1 MVNFSYNS
9 LLNAIRYLYLNVK
22 LKYFRLNSANQETS
36 SGEDDLHHNHAAY
49 VFHLTCTLTLPVHE
63 HYS

>member
-1 MVNFSYNS
+1 M
-9 LLNAIRYLYLNVK
+9 YLNVK